1 MKHTLKKL
9 LALMLAASM
18 CALVLAG
25 CGSFSATDLVK
36 NNLDLIY
43 LDQYTDD
50 YLKKTGLTKEEAH
63 QRYEDGIQV
72 EVQTFAGYFNIDL
85 DRCDAAVAD
94 QIADL
99 YHQIYTHSKY
109 EVGDSTASGDTYLV
123 SLTIYPM
130 DIIDQAMA
138 HSGDFGTTWQQRV
151 NSGEFNDLS
160 EEEYETAWAQAILDL
175 VSGQLDSIGYLDPQ
189 TISVQVTKDDDG
201 VYGIDTSDFQRI
213 DLLMIDYSAS

>member
-1 MKHTLKKL
+1 MKHSLKKL
-9 LALMLAASM
+9 LTLALVAAM
-18 CALVLAG
+18 CALALTG
-25 CGSFSATDLVK
+25 CGSFSASELVK

-50 YLKKTGLTKEEAH
+50 YLKKVDLTKEQAH
-63 QRYEDGIQV
+63 EQYESGIQV
-72 EVQTFAGYFNIDL
+72 EVQTFASYFNIDL
-85 DRCDAAVAD
+85 DHCDASISD

-99 YHQIYTHSKY
+99 YHQIYPHSKY
-109 EVGDSTASGDTYLV
+109 EVGDTSTSGETYLV

-138 HSGDFGTTWQQRV
+138 HSGDFGATWQERV

-189 TISVQVTKDDDG
+189 TISVQVTKDEDG
-201 VYGIDTSDFQRI
+201 VYGIESGDFQRI